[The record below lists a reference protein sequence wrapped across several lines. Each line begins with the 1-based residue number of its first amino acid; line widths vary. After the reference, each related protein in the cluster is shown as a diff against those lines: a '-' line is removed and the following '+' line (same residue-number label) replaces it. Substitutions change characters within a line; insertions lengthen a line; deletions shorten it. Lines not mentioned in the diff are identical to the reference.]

1 VKKCLVLTTVN
12 KPSEAVRRFIRT
24 DYDVIVVG
32 DRKTPGDY
40 RSLDCVFLD
49 LRAQHKQFRKISKH
63 LPLDSYSRKNIGY
76 LYAIRNGYDV
86 IAESDDDNIAYDD
99 WGRLDQPAR
108 GRWRTVTAPAYPNM
122 YSLYT
127 GELIWPRGFPLEKI
141 HAGEDILAEEKDADV
156 FIVQSLADGDPDVDA
171 VFRLVLG
178 GRGGGR
184 EGGREF
190 VFDRPEPGKGAWA
203 LDKGVLSPF
212 NSQNT
217 FWINRAAFPY
227 LYLPATVPFRCCD
240 IVRGYV
246 AQHGIWRRG
255 GQLAFTAASVRQ
267 HRNPHDLIEDFRS
280 ETPLYLHFHKMME
293 AVNSAALDG
302 GDGDL
307 LAMYRALHKAGLVA
321 KHELRL
327 VREWLK
333 LAAETSAPLS
343 GSGAS

>member
-1 VKKCLVLTTVN
+1 MKKCLVLTTVN

-40 RSLDCVFLD
+40 QSLDCVFLD
-49 LRAQHKQFRKISKH
+49 LRAQRKLFRKFGKH

-76 LYAIRNGYDV
+76 LYAIRNNYDV

-99 WGRLDQPAR
+99 WGKPDYRAR

-122 YSLYT
+122 YSLFT

-171 VFRLVLG
+171 VFRLAFG
-178 GRGGGR
+178 ERGGERG
-184 EGGREF
+184 F

-203 LDKGVLSPF
+203 LDKGVLCPF

-267 HRNPHDLIEDFRS
+267 QRNPHDLIEDMES
-280 ETPLYLHFHKMME
+280 EMPIYLHFHRMME
-293 AVNSAALDG
+293 AIGGAALDG

-307 LAMYRALHKAGLVA
+307 LAMYCALHKAGLVA
-321 KHELRL
+321 KRELRL
-327 VREWLK
+327 VREWLA
-333 LAAETSAPLS
+333 LAAD
-343 GSGAS
+343 

>member
-1 VKKCLVLTTVN
+1 MKKCLVLTTVN

-24 DYDVIVVG
+24 DHDVIVVG
-32 DRKTPGDY
+32 DRKTPADY

-49 LRAQHKQFRKISKH
+49 LRAQRKLFRKFGKL

-99 WGRLDQPAR
+99 WGKLERPAR

-122 YSLYT
+122 YSLFT
-127 GELIWPRGFPLEKI
+127 DGLIWPRGFPLDKI
-141 HAGEDILAEEKDADV
+141 HAGEDIVAEEQDADV

-178 GRGGGR
+178 GHGGNRGGA
-184 EGGREF
+184 REF
-190 VFDRPEPGKGAWA
+190 VFDRREPGKGGWA
-203 LDKGVLSPF
+203 LDKGVLCPF

-240 IVRGYV
+240 IIRGYV

-267 HRNPHDLIEDFRS
+267 QRNPHDLIEDMGS
-280 ETPLYLHFHKMME
+280 ETPIYLHFHKMME
-293 AVNSAALDG
+293 ALGSAAPDG

-321 KHELRL
+321 KRELRL
-327 VREWLK
+327 VREWLS
-333 LAAETSAPLS
+333 LAA
-343 GSGAS
+343 G